1 VATRSS
7 DWEVVLF
14 YVLLAV
20 HILFAVVDDGSAAEE
35 AAFQARMESNCRLL
49 SEAAQTVAKHR
60 GRADL
65 LEDADGQPPCMRIV
79 WEGCEYQVELQ
90 AELLA
95 AGMTITSAKIGE
107 AFPHCEA
114 DLAFAMKHG
123 IAAYR
128 DAQRL

>member
-20 HILFAVVDDGSAAEE
+20 HILFAVVHDGSAAEE

-49 SEAAQTVAKHR
+49 SEAAQTVATSR
-60 GRADL
+60 NRPDL
-65 LEDADGQPPCMRIV
+65 LEDAEGQPPCLRIV
-79 WEGCEYQVELQ
+79 WEGCSYQVEVQ

-95 AGMTITSAKIGE
+95 AGMTVTNAKLGD
-107 AFPHCEA
+107 AFPRCEA
-114 DLAFAMKHG
+114 ELAFAIKHG
-123 IAAYR
+123 IQAYR
-128 DAQRL
+128 DAQL